1 MSEIKFIKSK
11 EVKDLLKI
19 RSCDL
24 MHLRESG
31 VLRAEKKGNAFLYI
45 YNDVEKFQKENKSV

>member
-31 VLRAEKKGNAFLYI
+31 VLRAEKKGNAYLYNL
-45 YNDVEKFQKENKSV
+45 NDVEELEKKKRGE